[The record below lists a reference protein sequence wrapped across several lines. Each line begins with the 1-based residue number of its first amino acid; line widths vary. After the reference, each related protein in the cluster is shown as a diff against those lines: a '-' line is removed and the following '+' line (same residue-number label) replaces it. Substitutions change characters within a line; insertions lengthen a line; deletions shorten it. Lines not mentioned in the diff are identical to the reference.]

1 MARGAGTWTESPG
14 IMVEVVGT
22 GGVQRQRSVTRGIK
36 VNTEE
41 NRGQRILIETQHVD
55 SSGITVVPERAQE
68 WEATHTA
75 GQKGKMRSVPFPTHG
90 DAVPGDGTTALV
102 LRFDSGTGSSGRS
115 LLGVACQSSGA
126 YAIPSGL
133 WNGPGHV
140 VSGSL
145 PLVVSVVRSLGGFAC
160 TMFLEAWR

>member
-1 MARGAGTWTESPG
+1 
-14 IMVEVVGT
+14 MVEVVGT

-55 SSGITVVPERAQE
+55 SSGITVVPER
-68 WEATHTA
+68 
-75 GQKGKMRSVPFPTHG
+75 KGKMSLPPAPTSSHSRPELCDSPSMVPILKLLWVKQSVT
-90 DAVPGDGTTALV
+90 
-102 LRFDSGTGSSGRS
+102 
-115 LLGVACQSSGA
+115 CQSSGA

-145 PLVVSVVRSLGGFAC
+145 PLVVSVVRSLVAGPYIIASRNDWDREHGSY
-160 TMFLEAWR
+160 LWL